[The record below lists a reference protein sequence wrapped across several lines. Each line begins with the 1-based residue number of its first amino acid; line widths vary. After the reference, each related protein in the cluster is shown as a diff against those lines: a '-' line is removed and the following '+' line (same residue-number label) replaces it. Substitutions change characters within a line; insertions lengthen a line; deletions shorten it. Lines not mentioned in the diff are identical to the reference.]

1 MKKVYILFK
10 AQGKYSDKLM
20 GLYSTKSRAI
30 EAKHLLLQVSRN
42 TADYFIVERYV
53 ID

>member
-20 GLYSTKSRAI
+20 AIYSTKSRAI
-30 EAKHLLLQVSRN
+30 EAKHFLTTLDRN

-53 ID
+53 VD